1 MDTTFNLNPKLQRT
15 AGIDVHTSKMNVC
28 VMDSDGKC
36 EFKVFGTYTS
46 DLFLLRDWLLSC
58 QVRDVVLESTGI
70 YWLPLYTILEQSK
83 FCITL
88 ANPLQVKQ
96 IPGRKTD
103 TADSQWLSQL
113 LMYGLVRGSFVPGDV
128 QRSLRNLNRYRYHYI
143 QDQGQTKAKIVTLL
157 ESCNFKLREVLSN
170 INTVS
175 ARNIC
180 SMISH
185 GEKDVEQ
192 LCKGLRGKARKKT
205 TEMKE
210 ALQGVISKEQQFA
223 LTLLLMDWAH
233 LEKQVESLENEM
245 ERLIAIHYKES
256 FELLCSLPGIASS
269 SARAVLA
276 EIGDAITAFK
286 DADHLTAW
294 AGLAPANKQSGTKWY
309 SQPTRKGNKYL
320 MTIMIQIA
328 WAAVRVKNGYWQAH
342 FLWLKKRMPSKKALV
357 AIARKFLK
365 LIYRTLQRRVFY
377 EEKGGNYFLER
388 FTFFRKRPLTST

>member
-1 MDTTFNLNPKLQRT
+1 MDTTFKLIPKLQRT
-15 AGIDVHTSKMNVC
+15 AGIDVHTKKMNVC
-28 VMDSDGKC
+28 VMDNDGGY
-36 EFKVFGTYTS
+36 EFKVFGTYTT
-46 DLFLLRDWLLSC
+46 DLISLRDWLVF
-58 QVRDVVLESTGI
+58 QRVKDVVLESTGV
-70 YWLPLYTILEQSK
+70 YWLPLYTILEQSN

-113 LMYGLVRGSFVPGDV
+113 LMYGLVRGSFIPGDV

-143 QDQGQTKAKIVTLL
+143 HSQGQTKAKIVTLL

-180 SMISH
+180 VMISE

-192 LCKGLRGKARKKT
+192 LCKGLRGKARSKKT
-205 TEMKE
+205 LMTE
-210 ALQGVISKEQQFA
+210 ALRGVINEEQQFA
-223 LTLLLMDWAH
+223 LKLLLMDWDH
-233 LEKQVESLENEM
+233 LEKQVAELEEQM
-245 ERLIAIHYKES
+245 DKLIAIHYKES
-256 FELLCSLPGIASS
+256 FELLCSLPGVASS

-276 EIGDAITAFK
+276 EIGDAASAFK

-294 AGLAPANKQSGTKWY
+294 AGLAPANKQSGSKWH

-342 FLWLKKRMPSKKALV
+342 FLWLKKRMPAKKALV
-357 AIARKFLK
+357 AVARKFLK
-365 LIYRTLQRRVFY
+365 LIYRTLQRKVFY
-377 EEKGGNYFLER
+377 EEKGGNYFFER
-388 FTFFRKRPLTST
+388 FIFYKNKPLSST